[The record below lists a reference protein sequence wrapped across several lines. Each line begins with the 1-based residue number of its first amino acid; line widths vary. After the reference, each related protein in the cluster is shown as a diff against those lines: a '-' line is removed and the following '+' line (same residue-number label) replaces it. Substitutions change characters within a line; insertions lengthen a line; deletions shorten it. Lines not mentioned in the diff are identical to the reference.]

1 MKWMKMTLTTLSL
14 FIFSFAMTSCGIGN
28 PVGTWRQ
35 DVAVDGHATLRYCI
49 YTFNEDNTFDYLD
62 HKEYDYVDRPLVED
76 TGGGTWAQSGL
87 RVETDAH
94 LEALGRYWHHRF
106 LDRSQQTYWTISGDE
121 LTIGHCRHISHL
133 II

>member
-1 MKWMKMTLTTLSL
+1 MKLTKMTFVTLSL
-14 FIFSFAMTSCGIGN
+14 FLFSFILTSCGIGN

-76 TGGGTWAQSGL
+76 TGGGTWTQSGFH
-87 RVETDAH
+87 VETTLTWKHWGDTDNTDFFDDPNTA
-94 LEALGRYWHHRF
+94 
-106 LDRSQQTYWTISGDE
+106 YWTINGDE
-121 LTIGHCRHISHL
+121 MTSGSVVIYRV
-133 II
+133 

>member
-87 RVETDAH
+87 RVETTLTWKHWGDT
-94 LEALGRYWHHRF
+94 GTTDF
-106 LDRSQQTYWTISGDE
+106 FDDPNTTYWTISGDE
-121 LTIGHCRHISHL
+121 MTSCTVVIYRI
-133 II
+133 